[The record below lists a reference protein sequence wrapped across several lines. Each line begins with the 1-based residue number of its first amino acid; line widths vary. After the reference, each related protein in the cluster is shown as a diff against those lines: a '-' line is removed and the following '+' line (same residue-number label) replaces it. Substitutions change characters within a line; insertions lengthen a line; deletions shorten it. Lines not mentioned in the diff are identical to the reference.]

1 MISKYSAFYST
12 DYQIFKDMV
21 LSKYCLSFLFMDVR
35 RNEWTTIKLK
45 QFRNRYGNRHRSALL
60 EGSKFNVKADK
71 RKQSCQSSD
80 SNICSFNGVIR
91 TIAGQPSL
99 LEATLKPSLARFRLA
114 DVT

>member
-71 RKQSCQSSD
+71 RKTKLS
-80 SNICSFNGVIR
+80 ILRFEY
-91 TIAGQPSL
+91 L
-99 LEATLKPSLARFRLA
+99 LF
-114 DVT
+114 

>member
-1 MISKYSAFYST
+1 
-12 DYQIFKDMV
+12 
-21 LSKYCLSFLFMDVR
+21 MDVR

-60 EGSKFNVKADK
+60 EGSKFNVKTMIGE
-71 RKQSCQSSD
+71 KQNSQSSD
-80 SNICSFNGVIR
+80 SNIWSFNGVIR